1 MIFLFFFRYLVSE
14 EIKLFTFFQSIRK
27 KLQIDEIES
36 IFFFIG
42 GTKLDKLGMIYFFL
56 CIIIKYPIEMGLKF
70 VYEKHKDED
79 GFLYIEYSNYPTFG
93 C

>member
-1 MIFLFFFRYLVSE
+1 MLVSRYLVSE

-27 KLQIDEIES
+27 KLQIDETES

-42 GTKLDKLGMIYFFL
+42 GTKLDKLGNFCSFFL
-56 CIIIKYPIEMGLKF
+56 YKSGLFWEETGLKYI
-70 VYEKHKDED
+70 YEKHKDDD

-93 C
+93 GY